1 MKKELYADHFTHPAE
16 AYTRNLDMLGHY
28 VDDTSL
34 YLSINTGKPVE
45 ECRQFVSDNLKSG
58 GLFEFK
64 DPYIK
69 YLDREANGDRVKKI
83 TTLRAYLNES
93 IRDREI
99 IAPTFTTYLNPEVE
113 KSVLSSYVE
122 ENIAKR
128 SVAKKEMFVADAAK
142 DRLLYAVKKIE
153 QTGRKL
159 ANNAISGAHVT
170 PSTPL
175 FNKTAH
181 STLTSTCRTTSAYG
195 NANNEKF
202 LSGNRHY
209 YRKDVIINNITA
221 IINSTDYV
229 KLEALISKYSIHI
242 PTISETYACVT
253 YSANL
258 YLWDPTILSE
268 IYRYI
273 SKLNDLQRVAFVYTG
288 DAYQLHKLNDAFMRE
303 LVTKLSNKIE
313 ATHADPIG
321 ILKKAPESYSN
332 LAHQICFRETMG
344 IGKDYSKIKDTPA
357 IHTLASTVENIAN
370 TIYEYRDLIDT
381 LWMPKTLPASVA
393 RFPESIRR
401 SALTSDTD
409 STIFTVQ
416 DWITWYSG
424 KISFDD
430 RSRAVYAT
438 MVFLASSTITHV
450 LATMSA
456 NIGVIKPHMFKIA
469 MKSEFSFDV
478 FVPTQLGKHYYA
490 CISCQE
496 GNVYDKLKYEIKG
509 AQLRSANAPRAIVEA
524 ASKMMKDIIAD
535 VMERG
540 EVSLYKYLNITAD
553 YERAIETSIRS
564 GDLTYLRNGSIK
576 DINSY
581 AGEPEASPYA
591 HYYLW
596 SAVFS
601 SKYGEMA
608 PPPYETKKI
617 NVTTD
622 TPTKFKAWLDAME
635 DQELANC
642 MRAYCT
648 KNNKPYIGT
657 YNLPKEMIN
666 GRGIPKEI
674 IDIID
679 FDKIKID
686 ICRMFYIILET
697 LGYYGLGDKMKRLAS
712 TEGFGN
718 HE

>member
-1 MKKELYADHFTHPAE
+1 MKNELYADHFTHDAT

-28 VDDTSL
+28 VDDASL
-34 YLSINTGKPVE
+34 YLSINSGKPLA
-45 ECRQFVSDNLKSG
+45 ECRTFVSSNLKPG

-64 DPYIK
+64 DPHVL
-69 YLDREANGDRVKKI
+69 YLDREENGDRKKKL
-83 TTLRAYLNES
+83 TTMRAYLNDS
-93 IRDREI
+93 IRDKEI
-99 IAPTFTTYLNPEVE
+99 IAPTFTTYLNPMVE
-113 KSVLSSYVE
+113 KSILSSYVE

-128 SVAKKEMFVADAAK
+128 SVAKKEMFKADAAK

-181 STLTSTCRTTSAYG
+181 STLTSTCRTTSGYG

-209 YRKDVIINNITA
+209 YSKAIIINNITA
-221 IINSTDYV
+221 IIGSTDYV
-229 KLEALISKYSIHI
+229 KLKALVNKYSIHI
-242 PTISETYACVT
+242 PTVAETYQCIT

-258 YLWDPTILSE
+258 YLWDPTILAE
-268 IYRYI
+268 IYAYVA
-273 SKLNDLQRVAFVYTG
+273 KLNDEQRTAFVYTG
-288 DAYQLHKLNDAFMRE
+288 DAYQLQQLNSAFMRE
-303 LVTKLSNKIE
+303 IVTKLSNKVITE
-313 ATHADPIG
+313 QADPMKI
-321 ILKKAPESYSN
+321 IKVAPESYAN
-332 LAHQICFRETMG
+332 LAHQICYKETMG

-357 IHTLASTVENIAN
+357 IHTLASTIENIAN

-393 RFPESIRR
+393 RLPESIRR

-416 DWITWYSG
+416 DWIIWYTG

-430 RSRAVYAT
+430 RSRGVYAA

-456 NIGVIKPHMFKIA
+456 NIGVINDHMFKIA

-524 ASKMMKDIIAD
+524 ASTMMKDIIAD

-540 EVSLYKYLNITAD
+540 QVSLYKYLKVTAG
-553 YERAIETSIRS
+553 YERAIETSIR
-564 GDLTYLRNGSIK
+564 GGELDYLRNGSIK

-581 AGEPEASPYA
+581 AGEPEQSPYQ

-596 SAVFS
+596 KEVFEP
-601 SKYGEMA
+601 KYGEMA
-608 PPPYETKKI
+608 PPPYETKKV
-617 NVTTD
+617 NATTD
-622 TPTKFKAWLDAME
+622 TAAKFKTWLDTME
-635 DQELANC
+635 DQQLADR
-642 MRAYCT
+642 MRAYCL

-657 YNLPKEMIN
+657 FNLPKEMIN
-666 GRGIPKEI
+666 GKGIPKEI
-674 IDIID
+674 VDIID
-679 FDKIKID
+679 FEKIKID
-686 ICRMFYIILET
+686 ICRIFYIILET

-712 TEGFGN
+712 NEGF
-718 HE
+718 